1 MEEELIYSAS
11 FDASGKPLEG
21 SKYYCLHLPPY
32 IPASDF
38 WSVLVYDCQSGLII
52 HTDQPWPSV
61 HSNSSKL
68 IVNEDG
74 SIDVWFGASVQPGK
88 EFNWI
93 KTIPGKH
100 WNMILRLYYPTE
112 AWFNKSWKPGLIREV

>member
-1 MEEELIYSAS
+1 MKDELKYIAS
-11 FDASGKPLEG
+11 FDSNKSVLEG
-21 SKYYCLHLPPY
+21 GKHYKLHLPAN
-32 IPASDF
+32 IPATDF
-38 WSVLVYDCQSGLII
+38 WSVLVYDSESGLII

-74 SIDVWFGASVQPGK
+74 SIDVWFGPSVQPGK
-88 EFNWI
+88 EYNWI

-100 WNMILRLYYPTE
+100 WNMILRLYYPTD